1 MATARRMPTNI
12 DVLDELT
19 ENISQNGNTT
29 EIGGNAEIDGDL
41 QVNGNL
47 QVNQSVTVDVDASL
61 TDGYHVNRKTTSYDY
76 DTIYASSKITI
87 NQKNKNGTIKSTR
100 EFAFPPKGGTI
111 LAGLYRHV
119 IKGQALNGGTWG
131 GSTTIFML
139 TVISSNNIVVDSLA
153 DLKTLLGNTFEYPAT
168 GYYAGNMTTIWKI
181 NQSVASDNDS
191 TDFPL
196 NEFTFTDTVTA
207 V

>member
-1 MATARRMPTNI
+1 MATARRMPTNV
-12 DVLDELT
+12 DVLDELS
-19 ENISQNGNTT
+19 ENINQNGNTT

-61 TDGYHVNRKTTSYDY
+61 TDGYHVNRTTTSYDY

-100 EFAFPPKGGTI
+100 EFTFPPKGGTI
-111 LAGLYRHV
+111 VAGLYRHV
-119 IKGQALNGGTWG
+119 IKGQALNGGSWG
-131 GSTTIFML
+131 SSTTIFIL

-153 DLKTLLGNTFEYPAT
+153 DLKTLLGTKFEYPAT
-168 GYYAGNMTTIWKI
+168 GYYAGNMTSIWMI
-181 NQSVASDNDS
+181 NESVASDNDN
-191 TDFPL
+191 TNFPL
-196 NEFTFTDTVTA
+196 KEFTFTDTVTT